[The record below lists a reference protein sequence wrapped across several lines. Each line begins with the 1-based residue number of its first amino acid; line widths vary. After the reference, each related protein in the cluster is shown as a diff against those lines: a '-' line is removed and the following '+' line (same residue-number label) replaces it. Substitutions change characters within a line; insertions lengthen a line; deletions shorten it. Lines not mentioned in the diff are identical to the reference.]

1 MPLDNKLPIDWKISE
16 LGCPWHGFL
25 NKNELLDQPGGA
37 SIKGLPNWDQTDGV
51 DGGGVV
57 NLLKVP
63 GLPEVTR
70 TDEEQA
76 RDAITGHDWKNY
88 ALISSRSIHGQPLGN
103 DIIYIDGNGIP
114 WRIGIVSNINLFDA
128 DTWTVTATLK
138 SIFGRFTET
147 PYSAI
152 DRELDSL
159 AVDDTDIDFTTGT
172 HESSNYN
179 QENSW
184 VTDQNSTGSVSFI
197 HHYRSS
203 FQSIIETEE
212 GTGNT
217 RKTGIQLF
225 GVMKVVISGNG
236 STTRATLG
244 DGITATVSLFKNKD
258 DCYSEETK
266 DTGYVHWK
274 VDYWSSA
281 WAWNNWASQTPETPG
296 GDPWSSPGCPCD
308 DVVNNYTHII
318 NPNVDTG
325 EPVAETNPVETY
337 LLRCCFDELNSEKT
351 LSCESFSISIS
362 ENYDV
367 SFSTDYSHDLIY
379 YWEPVED
386 PCNPEEDL
394 IGCAAEKPAEH
405 FVSGSTS
412 TTITRHRF
420 NLDVLRLLINGAEV
434 SEFTSGAYQFLSTTK
449 TGIDTVST
457 DNHGPVIFQINGS
470 SASEPVET
478 TNTLIMLQAYSPQ
491 IFGPKWRSSGEAI
504 SANRWRVLYEVVCP
518 YGANSD
524 NDGQV
529 VMGASGLVLAGTIN
543 PDDQDCYWYGAG
555 VTDTLD
561 AAVNFV

>member
-212 GTGNT
+212 DTDNT

-225 GVMKVVISGNG
+225 GVMRVEISGDG
-236 STTRATLG
+236 SMDRATLG
-244 DGITATVSLFKNKD
+244 DGITAAVTLYQGRD
-258 DCYSEETK
+258 DCYSIITK
-266 DTGYVHWK
+266 DTGKKHHQ
-274 VDYWSSA
+274 VDYFSDP
-281 WAWNNWASQTPETPG
+281 WATKYLYSQTPETSDGNPG
-296 GDPWSSPGCPCD
+296 TNPGCPCP
-308 DVVNNYTHII
+308 DVITEYRHQM
-318 NPNVDTG
+318 NPAVGTWT
-325 EPVAETNPVETY
+325 EVSVERPVTTY
-337 LLRCCFDELNSEKT
+337 LLRCCFDETDNEQIISAEN
-351 LSCESFSISIS
+351 FSWFG
-362 ENYDV
+362 NYNWTYEFV
-367 SFSTDYSHDLIY
+367 STYSHIKTY
-379 YWEPVED
+379 YWDED
-386 PCNPEEDL
+386 DSPCDHCVSGGTL
-394 IGCAAEKPAEH
+394 TD
-405 FVSGSTS
+405 VYSGSTTT
-412 TTITRHRF
+412 TTIHDEVAE
-420 NLDVLRLLINGAEV
+420 DVIRLLINGMEV
-434 SEFTSGAYQFLSTTK
+434 SEFTIAQKETETNWKNGTDTALNKSSTSPEL
-449 TGIDTVST
+449 V
-457 DNHGPVIFQINGS
+457 INGA

-478 TNTLIMLQAYSPQ
+478 ANTLFMIQAYSPQ

-504 SANRWRVLYEVVCP
+504 SANRWRVLYKVVCP
-518 YGANSD
+518 YGVNSD

-529 VMGASGLVLAGTIN
+529 VTVMNGLVLAGTIN
-543 PDDQDCYWYGAG
+543 PADQDCYWYGAG
-555 VTDTLD
+555 ITDTLD